1 MRRPAEKLF
10 EELDLMKEGESADM
24 CLLRNGGCLL
34 STLQYCTK
42 LLSLLYKTV
51 LGHKANSF
59 VSCFGLGG
67 TSFSC

>member
-1 MRRPAEKLF
+1 MQRKLL
-10 EELDLMKEGESADM
+10 EELDLMKEGESADR

-34 STLQYCTK
+34 LQLQYCTK
-42 LLSLLYKTV
+42 LLALLYNTV

-67 TSFSC
+67 TNFSC